1 MGSER
6 AFQSVIFNIMAD
18 NMELFNK
25 FKKSSVK
32 TLKFIAN
39 GDSSYPLVNH
49 NLILKKPGL

>member
-1 MGSER
+1 MGSEH